1 MRRTIAL
8 GMVCSLAAGAVLAEV
23 PADLWIHP
31 RGETYQPKIHY
42 KAPTGE
48 LFYHA
53 ENDIEGSLDD
63 FKVDSQRPLQLSIGL
78 GAGLQRRALA
88 GHGALRPV
96 FLWASKSDGK
106 IDRSKVGRIVDG
118 RAIFDPPAGIDLRN
132 THWQIGIRFSAEGS
146 GDRTLDRRYLASVD
160 SSALVAK
167 LPTLPDVA
175 AAPPAPP
182 AAPPGL
188 LIYKRRGNTPF
199 DFDAFLADPAA
210 HAAEFDLLTKAK
222 DADDWTIDEDGGRL
236 VTHYQRDDLFIVRAT
251 GGAGLEV
258 LWGDLPLQT
267 YLSENL
273 GAKPDDSGCMN
284 TRDVS
289 LTSEDGTPAK
299 VPQRLLYCPGRSFA
313 FFEAPDGYE
322 AELAATQGDAK
333 LDATEAGTSVSDN
346 LRLYAKEVN
355 PRSPSTRATGTVLG
369 NLGASFTAAGEDL
382 VDLGRHAFTGETRTH
397 QHEGTQAYRVSPLTM
412 IPYAVYDL
420 ARLEPVSAA
429 GRLFTGVESGVQT
442 AADAVS
448 AANNAVIV
456 PVTQLTIGPT
466 VSTAAADDVG
476 DGIGVV
482 TSAVAK
488 NLPASERMLGAW
500 NPLSFA
506 RHDRAYAPSAYT
518 RTDTQLNIDR
528 LISILD
534 AFTIGAVIEHNQ
546 GGSSGSSG
554 DARNGGGGSGGGSGP
569 SSPPPSNPP
578 PSSPPVTPPP
588 VCY

>member
-1 MRRTIAL
+1 MRRVIAL
-8 GMVCSLAAGAVLAEV
+8 GMVCSLAAGVVLADV
-23 PADLWIHP
+23 PADLWVHP

-42 KAPTGE
+42 KAPNGE

-53 ENDIEGSLDD
+53 ENDIEGTLDD

-78 GAGLQRRALA
+78 GAGLERRALE
-88 GHGALRPV
+88 GHGALQPV
-96 FLWASKSDGK
+96 FLWASKPDGR
-106 IDRSKVGRIVDG
+106 IDRSLKGRIVDG
-118 RAIFDPPAGIDLRN
+118 RAVYDPPPGIDLVH
-132 THWQIGIRFSAEGS
+132 THWQIGIRFSAQGS

-160 SSALVAK
+160 SSALVSK
-167 LPTLPDVA
+167 LPDVA
-175 AAPPAPP
+175 AAPPAAP
-182 AAPPGL
+182 ALPPGL
-188 LIYKRRGNTPF
+188 QIFKRRPGAPF
-199 DFDAFLADPAA
+199 DFDAFLADPAS
-210 HAAEFDLLTKAK
+210 HAAEFDPLTKAK
-222 DADDWTIDEDGGRL
+222 DADDWTIDDDGGRL
-236 VTHYQRDDLFIVRAT
+236 VTHYEREDLFIVRAT

-258 LWGDLPLQT
+258 LWGDLPLET
-267 YLSENL
+267 YLSKNL
-273 GAKPDDSGCMN
+273 GAKPDASGCMN

-289 LTSEDGTPAK
+289 LVSEDGKPAR
-299 VPQRLLYCPGRSFA
+299 VPQRILYCPGQAFA
-313 FFEAPDGYE
+313 FFDAPDGYE
-322 AELAATQGDAK
+322 AELAATQGDAR
-333 LDATEAGTSVSDN
+333 LDATEAGTSVADN

-369 NLGASFTAAGEDL
+369 NIGASFVAAGDDL

-397 QHEGTQAYRVSPLTM
+397 QHEGTQSYRVSPLLM

-420 ARLEPVSAA
+420 VRLEPVSAG
-429 GRLFTGVESGVQT
+429 GRIVTGVESGVQV

-456 PVTQLTIGPT
+456 PVTQLAIGPT
-466 VSTAAADDVG
+466 VSTSAADDVG

-488 NLPASERMLGAW
+488 NLPASERMFGAW
-500 NPLSFA
+500 SPFSFT

-534 AFTIGAVIEHNQ
+534 AYTIGAVIEHNQ
-546 GGSSGSSG
+546 GGSSGSGGGNNGGGSG
-554 DARNGGGGSGGGSGP
+554 GGGGGGSGGGS
-569 SSPPPSNPP
+569 PP
-578 PSSPPVTPPP
+578 PSSPPPTTPPPSTPPP